1 MKPAGV
7 AVAPDGNVWVNIFG
21 GLGRKEVLANGDTVH
36 FKGIYVLDPITGD
49 HVSYS
54 PIEILTFP
62 DGSTDSLI
70 AESETSGHGRGITL
84 GSDGHILST
93 NGRTLYK
100 INYI

>member
-1 MKPAGV
+1 MNDTLGGVVEGYIGRWQKQPHGV

-21 GLGRKEVLANGDTVH
+21 GLGRREVLANGDTVH

-70 AESETSGHGRGITL
+70 AESETSAVDAVL
-84 GSDGHILST
+84 L
-93 NGRTLYK
+93 
-100 INYI
+100 